1 MYEEIRKN
9 KTAIFDEKVKPAI
22 EELIQ
27 YGYGYSALANALNTR
42 GVPTRWGKQWSI
54 DSIRLTLKRLNLK
67 TL

>member
-9 KTAIFDEKVKPAI
+9 KTAIYDEKVKPVI

-27 YGYGYSALANALNTR
+27 YGFGYSALASALNNQ
-42 GVPTRWGKQWSI
+42 GIPTRWGKQWSI
-54 DSIRLTLKRLNLK
+54 DSVRVTLKRLNLK